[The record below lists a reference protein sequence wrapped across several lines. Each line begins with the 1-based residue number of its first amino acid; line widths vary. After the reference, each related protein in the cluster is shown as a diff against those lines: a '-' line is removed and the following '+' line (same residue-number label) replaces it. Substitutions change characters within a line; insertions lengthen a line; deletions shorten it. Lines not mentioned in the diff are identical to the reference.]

1 MIPMRDD
8 GCQASSYWP
17 SLFALITTVNEK
29 GETNVGPYQL
39 SFPFEVIGGR
49 YFLVCSRQNSNT
61 DHHLKRA
68 AILLGGLTAV
78 VDCHSRRNA
87 LVSEIGFKQGEAY
100 FRNDQQTAR

>member
-8 GCQASSYWP
+8 GCQASYYWP

-78 VDCHSRRNA
+78 VDCDSRRNA
-87 LVSEIGFKQGEAY
+87 LVSEVGFKQGEAY
-100 FRNDQQTAR
+100 FRNDHQTAR